1 MKKVEVSTPK
11 APQAIGPYSQAI
23 SFTDLIFT
31 SGQLPINVEKGE
43 IISNEIE
50 GQAHQSLVN
59 LSEVL
64 KAAGSD
70 LTKVLKTTVYLS
82 DMNNFQKMNEVYKTF
97 FSTGNYP
104 ARTAI
109 EVAKLPKDALV
120 EIEAIAYI

>member
-1 MKKVEVSTPK
+1 MKKVEVSTLK

-23 SFTDLIFT
+23 SFSELIFT
-31 SGQLPINVEKGE
+31 SGQLPINVERGE
-43 IISNEIE
+43 IISSEIE
-50 GQAHQSLVN
+50 GQTRQSLVN
-59 LSEVL
+59 LSEIL

-70 LTKVLKTTVYLS
+70 LAKVLKTTVYLS
-82 DMNNFQKMNEVYKTF
+82 DMKNFQKMNEVYKTF